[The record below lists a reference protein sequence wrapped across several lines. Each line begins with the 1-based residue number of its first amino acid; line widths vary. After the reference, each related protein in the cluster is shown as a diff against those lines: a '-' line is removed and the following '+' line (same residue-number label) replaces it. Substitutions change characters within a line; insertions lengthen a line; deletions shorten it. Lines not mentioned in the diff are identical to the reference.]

1 MGFKAILETLVEGN
15 PDIVLGAIFCDDEG
29 ERVDA
34 YRNQAL
40 DPALDPYQLDLM
52 GAAYAPVVC
61 PLPPG
66 SVLRVLHGAERE
78 QRVIWVATVDGGYYL
93 LAVCHAPRAGA
104 LRDELPRAVA
114 ALAAH
119 M

>member
-1 MGFKAILETLVEGN
+1 VEFRAILETLVEAN

-29 ERVDA
+29 EKVDA
-34 YRNQAL
+34 YHVAAL
-40 DPALDPYQLDLM
+40 DAYELALM
-52 GAAYAPVVC
+52 GAAYAPVVF
-61 PLPPG
+61 PLKPG
-66 SVLRVLHGAERE
+66 SVLRVLHGLEGP
-78 QRVIWVATVDGGYYL
+78 QRVIWVATIEGGYYL

-104 LRDELPRAVA
+104 VRDELPRAVA